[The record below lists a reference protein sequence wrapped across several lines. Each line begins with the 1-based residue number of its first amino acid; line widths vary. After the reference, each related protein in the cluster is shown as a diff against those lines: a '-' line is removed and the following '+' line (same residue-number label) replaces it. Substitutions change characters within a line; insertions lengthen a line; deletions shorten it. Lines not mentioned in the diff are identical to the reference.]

1 MRYILL
7 HFTYHQ
13 SPIPRMQII
22 CLIAVVAI
30 AVFIAVFKILMYSE
44 KIATE
49 TYSESSDK
57 QSLFN
62 YSGKNHNIS
71 TYPFLFIIRRFE
83 CYYTLSRN
91 CFKLFFLKIF
101 L

>member
-1 MRYILL
+1 MRYILF

-22 CLIAVVAI
+22 CLIVVVAI

-49 TYSESSDK
+49 TYSESSHK
-57 QSLFN
+57 QYCL
-62 YSGKNHNIS
+62 
-71 TYPFLFIIRRFE
+71 II
-83 CYYTLSRN
+83 
-91 CFKLFFLKIF
+91 
-101 L
+101 

>member
-1 MRYILL
+1 MRYILF

-22 CLIAVVAI
+22 CLIVVVAI

-49 TYSESSDK
+49 TYSESSHK

-62 YSGKNHNIS
+62 YSGKTHNIS

-83 CYYTLSRN
+83 CYYTHCQEIALT
-91 CFKLFFLKIF
+91 
-101 L
+101 